1 MKIKVKKSWIIAFL
15 FLFYIIIASCPL
27 LISTAHADEIDNK
40 TKLFEG

>member
-27 LISTAHADEIDNK
+27 LISTAHADETGNK